1 MISEM
6 YPLVLLIHSDF
17 VFYCGVVF
25 IVQILYNLFKHISVE
40 IWAVSH
46 FCYDEVAKHA
56 HTQVFVCTYVVI
68 TLE

>member
-1 MISEM
+1 M
-6 YPLVLLIHSDF
+6 YSLVLLIHSYF
-17 VFYCGVVF
+17 VFYCTVVF
-25 IVQILYNLFKHISVE
+25 IVQTLYNLFKHISVE

-56 HTQVFVCTYVVI
+56 HTQVFVWTYAII